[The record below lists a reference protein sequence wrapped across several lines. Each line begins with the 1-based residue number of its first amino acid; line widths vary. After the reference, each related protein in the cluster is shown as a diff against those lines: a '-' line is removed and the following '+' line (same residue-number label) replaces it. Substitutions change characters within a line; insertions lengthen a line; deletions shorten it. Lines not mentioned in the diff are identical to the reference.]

1 MNLNKPEV
9 YLDLEETVI
18 DNWYSGNPKHD
29 NISRIVNFLKTN
41 QTTHVGIFSAAIY
54 NEAHLNYFDK
64 HHKDYIQNM
73 LGVLI
78 VDVVSMDRVLQEIN
92 GDTCMV
98 YPRFENTVDAMYTL
112 GKDNLFIEWCKATKR
127 GKTTFLIDDSYGDV
141 SYAQHIKGVFT
152 SAIIYD
158 VAEL

>member
-1 MNLNKPEV
+1 M
-9 YLDLEETVI
+9 
-18 DNWYSGNPKHD
+18 
-29 NISRIVNFLKTN
+29 
-41 QTTHVGIFSAAIY
+41 THVGIFSAAIY